1 MGMKRRPIAV
11 VVIVIVI
18 VAVIIVGAVVIFPIV
33 ERPITA
39 PPENIAI
46 NLNDLPQGWNL
57 TNNNIYWAN
66 NVTEPRGSGWTW
78 MAQLDFYNLS
88 GNQSVWIY
96 ITSFNTTIDAKSAYS
111 NWFSVYGGY
120 GWVFEN
126 LSLGDEGARVKTPY
140 SPEGSNSNSYA
151 DYFWRE
157 GNVWVQMEFRSG
169 VIIDYQPWMDEV
181 VSIQASKLHH
191 SH

>member
-1 MGMKRRPIAV
+1 MKRRPIAV
-11 VVIVIVI
+11 VTLVIVI
-18 VAVIIVGAVVIFPIV
+18 VAVIIVGAFVIFSIV
-33 ERPITA
+33 ARPITA

-46 NLNDLPQGWNL
+46 SVGDLPQGWSLMNK
-57 TNNNIYWAN
+57 NIYRAN
-66 NVTEPRGSGWTW
+66 DVTVPMDKDWTW
-78 MAQLDFYNLS
+78 MAHLEFF
-88 GNQSVWIY
+88 NQSSNQSIWMS
-96 ITSFNTTIDAKSAYS
+96 ITSFNMTIDAKSAYS
-111 NWFSVYGGY
+111 NWFSTYGGY

-126 LSLGDEGARVKTPY
+126 LSLGDEGARVKTPF

-169 VIIDYQPWMDEV
+169 AIVNYQPWMDEI